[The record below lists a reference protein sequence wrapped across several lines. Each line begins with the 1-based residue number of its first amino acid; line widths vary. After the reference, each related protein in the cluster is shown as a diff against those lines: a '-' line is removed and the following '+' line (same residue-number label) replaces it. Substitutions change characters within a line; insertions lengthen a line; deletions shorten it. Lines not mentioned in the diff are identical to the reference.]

1 MLATMT
7 PVLEAMNQT
16 VKAGIFVGAEA
27 GDSAVAVDGI
37 ESAIMPELGSIANG
51 C

>member
-1 MLATMT
+1 MT

-16 VKAGIFVGAEA
+16 VTGEIFVGAEA
-27 GDSAVAVDGI
+27 GDSARADSGI
-37 ESAIMPELGSIANG
+37 GMKIMPEGLE